1 VREPG
6 ERSTAWF
13 WVLAAVS
20 AAGLLR
26 DVSVYFWKAGPLR
39 TLRIDDRFAPILK
52 RLPAGERLGFVT
64 DAPGDLAGSHYFD
77 VLYALSPRIVE
88 PGPDARLIVA
98 DLADP
103 AALPEVCTRFGLRVV
118 ARGGVGTALLEHE

>member
-13 WVLAAVS
+13 WVLVAVAS
-20 AAGLLR
+20 AGILR
-26 DVSVYFWKAGPLR
+26 DVSVYFWKPGALR
-39 TLRIDDRFAPILK
+39 TLRIDDRFAPLLTQ
-52 RLPAGERLGFVT
+52 LPAGERLGFVT

-77 VLYALSPRIVE
+77 VLYALAPRAVD

-98 DLADP
+98 DLQDA
-103 AALPEVCTRFGLRVV
+103 AALPKVCARFGLRVV
-118 ARGGVGTALLEHE
+118 ARGGAGAALLEHE